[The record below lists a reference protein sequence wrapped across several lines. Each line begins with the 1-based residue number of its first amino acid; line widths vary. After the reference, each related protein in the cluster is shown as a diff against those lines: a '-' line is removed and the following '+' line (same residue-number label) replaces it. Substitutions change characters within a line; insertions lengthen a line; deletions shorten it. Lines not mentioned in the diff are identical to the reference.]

1 MFIYYGLAATVAAA
15 AQEMVA
21 KINVELRFPAPNIRE
36 NGVFREDCVLWASS
50 SYSDVMWWKA
60 IKWQHKTQHIK
71 CKRLVLVYVS
81 LQNL

>member
-36 NGVFREDCVLWASS
+36 NGVFREDCVL
-50 SYSDVMWWKA
+50 
-60 IKWQHKTQHIK
+60 
-71 CKRLVLVYVS
+71 
-81 LQNL
+81 